1 MINTN
6 SLKQIIHSDIRQSMR
21 SRWFWAY
28 SLLFGGFV
36 AVMFASG
43 ITESQIIG
51 FVGLSRLMVTF
62 MQISMA
68 ILPIYVLI
76 STVRSVVGDRENSV
90 MEYMLSLPI
99 SFSSYFWGKLIG
111 RFLLIYVPIFIA
123 LLGAVLWAMITKVD
137 VPWDLFILYSILLAS
152 LVFFF
157 LGLSMY
163 ISAKAKNQEI
173 AVSTA
178 FIIWLFLVAFID
190 LILIGIMLRMRGNPD
205 LIIVSGTRLIK
216 EKMLSIKP
224 KLGIL
229 NLHTGLSPYIKGG
242 PNCTNWCIATKQFH
256 LIGNTIMWID
266 LGIDTGNIV
275 TTEFTNID
283 SSDNLLDIHI
293 KVMEHAH
300 SLYLKAID
308 FLSKGN
314 MSSVKQ
320 SEIAK
325 GKTYYTKDWTL
336 KQKFLLVKNL
346 KLYKKMLQSNKIE
359 EYKKQIKT
367 VSID

>member
-1 MINTN
+1 MKSFE
-6 SLKQIIHSDIRQSMR
+6 SLKEIIYSDIRQNLR

-28 SLLFGGFV
+28 SILFGGFV
-36 AVMFASG
+36 AVMFTSG

-90 MEYMLSLPI
+90 MEYILSLPI

-111 RFLLIYVPIFIA
+111 RFIIIYLPVFIA
-123 LLGAVLWAMITKVD
+123 LSGAVGWALITNID
-137 VPWDLFILYSILLAS
+137 VPWDLFFLYSALLAS

-163 ISAKAKNQEI
+163 ISARASSQDI

-205 LIIVSGTRLIK
+205 LIIGLGMLNPLQVFRTGSLILFDPQLTVMGTASYYVLDTVNRNVFIAF
-216 EKMLSIKP
+216 SILYP
-224 KLGIL
+224 ISLGFL
-229 NLHTGLSPYIKGG
+229 FAFL
-242 PNCTNWCIATKQFH
+242 
-256 LIGNTIMWID
+256 GNRYFNRND
-266 LGIDTGNIV
+266 V
-275 TTEFTNID
+275 
-283 SSDNLLDIHI
+283 
-293 KVMEHAH
+293 V
-300 SLYLKAID
+300 
-308 FLSKGN
+308 
-314 MSSVKQ
+314 
-320 SEIAK
+320 
-325 GKTYYTKDWTL
+325 
-336 KQKFLLVKNL
+336 
-346 KLYKKMLQSNKIE
+346 
-359 EYKKQIKT
+359 
-367 VSID
+367 

>member
-1 MINTN
+1 MKSFE
-6 SLKQIIHSDIRQSMR
+6 SLKEIIHSDIRQNLR

-28 SLLFGGFV
+28 SILFGGFV
-36 AVMFASG
+36 AVMFTSG

-90 MEYMLSLPI
+90 MEYILSLPI

-111 RFLLIYVPIFIA
+111 RFLIIYTPVFIA
-123 LLGAVLWAMITKVD
+123 LFGSVIWALITNID
-137 VPWDLFILYSILLAS
+137 VPWDLFFLYSALLAS

-163 ISAKAKNQEI
+163 ISARASSQDI

-205 LIIVSGTRLIK
+205 LIIGLGMLNPLQVFRTGSLILFDPQLTVMGTASYYVLDTVNRSVFITF
-216 EKMLSIKP
+216 SILYP
-224 KLGIL
+224 IALGFL
-229 NLHTGLSPYIKGG
+229 FAFL
-242 PNCTNWCIATKQFH
+242 
-256 LIGNTIMWID
+256 GNRYFNRND
-266 LGIDTGNIV
+266 V
-275 TTEFTNID
+275 
-283 SSDNLLDIHI
+283 
-293 KVMEHAH
+293 V
-300 SLYLKAID
+300 
-308 FLSKGN
+308 
-314 MSSVKQ
+314 
-320 SEIAK
+320 
-325 GKTYYTKDWTL
+325 
-336 KQKFLLVKNL
+336 
-346 KLYKKMLQSNKIE
+346 
-359 EYKKQIKT
+359 
-367 VSID
+367 